1 MDLRKRTG
9 NHNWKK
15 SFWIYDNDWKE
26 NTLIYAHH
34 ISYKNIRNFC
44 RLFEPDYYTKLDKKK
59 KNASKVPNNLLKSN
73 CEFEGFG
80 KFKMLILNMFKIL
93 SNH

>member
-1 MDLRKRTG
+1 MIMTE
-9 NHNWKK
+9 
-15 SFWIYDNDWKE
+15 KE

-44 RLFEPDYYTKLDKKK
+44 RLFEHDYYTKLNKKRMLVK
-59 KNASKVPNNLLKSN
+59 CQNNLLKSN
-73 CEFEGFG
+73 CEFEGLG
-80 KFKMLILNMFKIL
+80 KFKMMLIVNMFKIL